1 MSLVIFIPCLNE
13 AAAIAQVVA
22 DLRAQAPE
30 ARIVVF
36 DNDSY
41 DATIAVAAS
50 AGAEV
55 RRVPQRGKGEVVRR
69 ALADLDAE
77 LYLMIDGDGTYPA
90 AALPALLTARTV
102 HAADMVVG
110 ARQATAQAS
119 WRAGHRTGNRLF
131 QWFLSWLFGQRTGD
145 VFSGYRLFTRRFVKS
160 FPASSRG
167 FEIETELTVHA
178 LVLRA
183 PTVEVPVAYGERMAG
198 SSSKLNTWRDG
209 LRILRTMLTLFAV
222 ERPLLCLGGLGV
234 LLATTALLLAW
245 PLLGTWLETGLV
257 PRLPTALLATGM
269 VVLAGIFVLVGV
281 VLDQIARARRE
292 ARQLAYLA
300 TPPPPDIRS

>member
-1 MSLVIFIPCLNE
+1 MSLAIFIPCLNE
-13 AAAIAQVVA
+13 AAAIGQVVT
-22 DLRAQAPE
+22 DLRAQVPE

-36 DNDSY
+36 DNGSTD
-41 DATIAVAAS
+41 DTVAAARE

-55 RRVPQRGKGEVVRR
+55 RSVPQRGKGEVVRR
-69 ALADLDAE
+69 ALADLDAG

-90 AALPALLTARTV
+90 AALPALLAAQRE
-102 HAADMVVG
+102 HGADMVVG

-131 QWFLSWLFGQRTGD
+131 QWFLGWLFGQRTGD

-160 FPASSRG
+160 LPALSRG

-183 PTVEVPVAYGERMAG
+183 PVVEVPVAYGERAEG
-198 SSSKLNTWRDG
+198 SESKLNTWRDG
-209 LRILRTMLTLFAV
+209 FRILRTMLKLFAI
-222 ERPLLCLGGLGV
+222 ERPLLCWGGIGL
-234 LLATTALLLAW
+234 LLAVAAFMLAW
-245 PLLGTWLETGLV
+245 PLLGTYLETGLV

-269 VVLAGIFVLVGV
+269 VVLAGVFGLVGV
-281 VLDQIARARRE
+281 VLDQVARARRE
-292 ARQLAYLA
+292 ARLLRYLGVPA
-300 TPPPPDIRS
+300 PPS

>member
-1 MSLVIFIPCLNE
+1 MSLLIFIPCLNE
-13 AAAIAQVVA
+13 AAAIGQVVA

-36 DNDSY
+36 DNGSE
-41 DATIAVAAS
+41 DATAAAAAA

-69 ALADLDAE
+69 ALADLDAD
-77 LYLMIDGDGTYPA
+77 LFLMIDGDGTYPA
-90 AALPALLTARTV
+90 DALPTLLAARAA
-102 HAADMVVG
+102 HQADMVVG

-131 QWFLSWLFGQRTGD
+131 QWFLGWLFGQRTGD

-183 PTVEVPVAYGERMAG
+183 PVIEVPVAYGERIAG
-198 SSSKLNTWRDG
+198 SNSKLNTWRDG
-209 LRILRTMLTLFAV
+209 LRILRTMLMLFAV
-222 ERPLLCLGGLGV
+222 ERPLLCLGSLGLV
-234 LLATTALLLAW
+234 LATAALLLAW

-292 ARQLAYLA
+292 ARLLAYL
-300 TPPPPDIRS
+300 TLPPPDA